1 MPSYVDRVKARAAPQ
16 SAARRGKALK
26 TFTMPPFWSDGA
38 RIQLSTMSTNPGF
51 ETGGEVFQDAVTQ
64 AYKSNGPVFSCIAAR
79 ARVFNQTRFL
89 FQRLRSGRPSD
100 LFWDPALRIL
110 ERPRA
115 VGSST
120 VYLTDAEVDASLSG
134 NNYMTLVD
142 ADGNIGRM
150 AKPGNKPALVRMRPD
165 CVKLII
171 RSPSKNPFNV
181 DARVIALEYAPQ
193 GMAGDP
199 LILMP
204 DEFSHYAPIP
214 DPEARFRGMSWLT
227 PIYREA
233 MADKAYTSHKE
244 AFLRNGATPNLVV
257 KMSDDVEDDDFQAFV
272 AKFKED
278 YEGTANAY
286 KTLFIAGGAD
296 VTPLSLDFQQ
306 MDLRATQA
314 AIETRIC
321 MAAGVHPVIAGISE
335 GLQGSSLNQGNF
347 GAAKR
352 LFVDTTIRDLWAQMA
367 GCLEVFAPP
376 PGEDVRLWTDP
387 RDIPFLKDDA
397 EQEAK
402 TFFTQTQSA
411 RQLADG
417 GWDPDA
423 AVDAAKNSDIALM
436 KGKHSGLLSVQLQ
449 EPGTTQQ
456 DPAADPAAAAKPP
469 VNGRVPTLDVGR
481 GNGNANQTTAAPR

>member
-1 MPSYVDRVKARAAPQ
+1 MASFIDRVKARAYATPQ
-16 SAARRGKALK
+16 SDARRGKALK

-38 RIQLSTMSTNPGF
+38 RISLSTMASNPGW
-51 ETGGEVFQDAVTQ
+51 EDGGELFQRTVTDL
-64 AYKSNGPVFSCIAAR
+64 YKQSGPVYSCIAAR
-79 ARVFNQTRFL
+79 ARVFNQIRFL
-89 FQRLRSGRPSD
+89 FQRFRSGRPSE
-100 LFWDPALRIL
+100 LYWDTQLRLL
-110 ERPRA
+110 ERPSQI
-115 VGSST
+115 GSST
-120 VYLTDAEVDASLSG
+120 TYLTEAEVDASLSG
-134 NNYMTLVD
+134 NNYMCLVD
-142 ADGNIGRM
+142 ADGNIGRL
-150 AKPGNKPALVRMRPD
+150 ARNNPSLVRMRPD
-165 CVKLII
+165 WVKLII

-181 DARVIALEYAPQ
+181 DARVIALEYTPP
-193 GMAGDP
+193 GMQGDP

-204 DEFSHYAPIP
+204 DEFSHYAPMP

-257 KMSDDVEDDDFQAFV
+257 KMSEDVEDDDFQAFV

-296 VTPLSLDFQQ
+296 VTPLSMDFQQ
-306 MDLRATQA
+306 LDLRANQE

-321 MAAGVHPVIAGISE
+321 SGAGVHPVIAGVSQ
-335 GLQGSSLNQGNF
+335 GLQGSSLNAGNF
-347 GAAKR
+347 TAAKR
-352 LFVDTTIRDLWAQMA
+352 LFVDTTIRDLWGQMA
-367 GCLEVFAPP
+367 GCLEVFTSFTA
-376 PGEDVRLWTDP
+376 DSRLWYDA
-387 RDIPFLKDDA
+387 RDIPFLRDDA

-423 AVDAAKNSDIALM
+423 AVDAAKVSDISLI

-449 EPGTTQQ
+449 EPGTAQ
-456 DPAADPAAAAKPP
+456 DNAATGQAPP
-469 VNGRVPTLDVGR
+469 NGSVPTQDSGGGTNGADQTAPPAR
-481 GNGNANQTTAAPR
+481 GN